1 MESEPWNLSRAV
13 GLGAVRSA
21 GAAPP
26 HCAHRMRE
34 RIDSSSDL
42 MMVMHSSEVK
52 TSMST
57 TM

>member
-13 GLGAVRSA
+13 GLGRAA